1 MSFRVEDKYIV
12 NNEDKIKILSFIE
25 KSGFEP
31 EFKNRDITSI
41 YFDDKNLSMFHDS
54 EEGST
59 PRKKIRV
66 RFYEDRNKDLNLEK
80 KINSQEGKYKV
91 SKEINLDDLNYYVK
105 NGYYDSTYGICYPV
119 LIVNYNRYYF
129 KKKNY
134 RITLDINISFKD
146 SINTNFKYS
155 ENFSILEVKIL
166 NKFNIPLELEQ
177 LPLNKIRYSK
187 YSEGIKKIYD
197 GIDKNRI
204 YF

>member
-25 KSGFEP
+25 KSRFER
-31 EFKNRDITSI
+31 EFNNRDITSI
-41 YFDDKNLSMFHDS
+41 YFDDKNLSMFRDS

-59 PRKKIRV
+59 PRKKIRI
-66 RFYEDRNKDLNLEK
+66 RFYENKYKDFVLEK
-80 KINSQEGKYKV
+80 KINSQEGKYKITKKI
-91 SKEINLDDLNYYVK
+91 SFDNLNHYKK
-105 NGYYDSTYGICYPV
+105 NGYYDSLYGICYPV
-119 LIVNYNRYYF
+119 LKVNYNRYYF

-134 RITLDINISFKD
+134 KITLNNNINFKD
-146 SINTNFKYS
+146 SIYSNFKYF
-155 ENFSILEVKIL
+155 ENFSILEIKIS

-197 GIDKNRI
+197 RIDKYRI

>member
-1 MSFRVEDKYIV
+1 MSFRLEDKYIV

-25 KSGFEP
+25 KSDFEQ

-41 YFDDKNLSMFHDS
+41 YFDDKNLRMFHDS

-66 RFYEDRNKDLNLEK
+66 RFYEDKNKNLNLEK
-80 KINSQEGKYKV
+80 KINSQEGKFKIT
-91 SKEINLDDLNYYVK
+91 KKINFNDLNNYKK

-119 LIVNYNRYYF
+119 LKVNYNRYYF
-129 KKKNY
+129 KKKDY
-134 RITLDINISFKD
+134 RITFDININFKD
-146 SINTNFKYS
+146 TNNENFRYL
-155 ENFSILEVKIL
+155 ENFSVLEVKIL

-197 GIDKNRI
+197 RIDKNRI